1 MSSYHTVTL
10 VFTCCTHTTFAS
22 YPPSSCVWQPVLSET
37 ACLLCQ
43 QPDITAQERQKLL
56 TFVVVGGGPTGVE
69 VAAELYDLVRDD
81 LRRFYPDIWRDAR
94 VCLVELQDHVLST
107 YDRRISDYTSQ
118 LFSRQASLP
127 VRYWQW
133 LSLVRR
139 SGLLRAGAAPKVLVL
154 RCT

>member
-1 MSSYHTVTL
+1 MAAL
-10 VFTCCTHTTFAS
+10 L
-22 YPPSSCVWQPVLSET
+22 VLSET

-43 QPDITAQERQKLL
+43 QPDFTAQERQKLL

-81 LRRFYPDIWRDAR
+81 LRRFYPDIWKDAR

-127 VRYWQW
+127 V
-133 LSLVRR
+133 
-139 SGLLRAGAAPKVLVL
+139 
-154 RCT
+154 